1 MAEVD
6 MDLGSSLQN
15 LPSNSN
21 KSKMEKKQPKTQEKR
36 IEPVITGEVQI
47 KKKSFFKRFK
57 GSMISEDAHSV
68 GEYVIKEVVLPT
80 VKDLIYNSAR
90 GALEIALFGKAS
102 GRSGRRNT
110 PYNSLNEGVRY
121 QYNGSSNSSKRNER
135 SNQTLAPENWFNVGD
150 IGFKERM
157 DAERSLE
164 KMRMI
169 LEEYPTASVADF
181 YSTLNKTAP
190 YTAENYGWSDLSGVQ
205 TYPYKGW
212 FYIDFPE
219 PKPIKNI
226 N

>member
-6 MDLGSSLQN
+6 MDFGSSLQN

-21 KSKMEKKQPKTQEKR
+21 KSKMEKKQSKPQEKR
-36 IEPVITGEVQI
+36 IEPVVTGEVQI
-47 KKKSFFKRFK
+47 KKKGFLKRFR

-121 QYNGSSNSSKRNER
+121 QYNGASN
-135 SNQTLAPENWFNVGD
+135 LL
-150 IGFKERM
+150 FKKSFSETQ
-157 DAERSLE
+157 A
-164 KMRMI
+164 
-169 LEEYPTASVADF
+169 
-181 YSTLNKTAP
+181 
-190 YTAENYGWSDLSGVQ
+190 
-205 TYPYKGW
+205 
-212 FYIDFPE
+212 YI
-219 PKPIKNI
+219 
-226 N
+226 